1 MSFSQKAFTK
11 HLLEGVQELHLTLN
25 DHQIEQVFF
34 YLHELQKWNR
44 RINLVSDADNLV
56 VIQHHFLDSLS
67 CALASVIQPQ
77 SRLLD
82 IGTGAGFPGIPLKI
96 YYPDL
101 QVTAIDAVTK
111 KIMFL
116 RHLCRSLALQHI
128 ECQAIRLEPAPPA
141 LTKRSDRELFEVI
154 VSRAVGTLPFLIS
167 LAHPFL
173 APGGCLLFQRGK
185 EGKQEFE
192 DGKAF
197 YREYGLYP
205 LELREI
211 RFSFFT
217 YPRYLL
223 ILQKADEE
231 AFNKNKA

>member
-1 MSFSQKAFTK
+1 M
-11 HLLEGVQELHLTLN
+11 
-25 DHQIEQVFF
+25 
-34 YLHELQKWNR
+34 
-44 RINLVSDADNLV
+44 SDADDLI
-56 VIQHHFLDSLS
+56 VIQHHFRLDSLS
-67 CALASVIQPQ
+67 CVLASVIQPQ

-101 QVTAIDAVTK
+101 QVRAIDAVTK

-116 RHLCRSLALQHI
+116 RHVCRTLALQHI
-128 ECQAIRLEPAPPA
+128 ECHVTRLEQAPPA
-141 LTKRSDRELFEVI
+141 LPPKSDCGLFEVI

-173 APGGCLLFQRGK
+173 ASEGYLLLQRGK
-185 EGKQEFE
+185 QGQQEFE
-192 DGKAF
+192 DNKAF
-197 YREYGLYP
+197 YKEFGLYP

-211 RFSFFT
+211 RFSFLT

-223 ILQKADEE
+223 LLQKRDEE